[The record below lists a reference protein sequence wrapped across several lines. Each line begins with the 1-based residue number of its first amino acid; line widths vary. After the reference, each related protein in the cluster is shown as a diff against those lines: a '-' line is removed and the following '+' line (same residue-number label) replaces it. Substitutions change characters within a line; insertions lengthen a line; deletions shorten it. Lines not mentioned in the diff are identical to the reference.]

1 VKTDGTA
8 FANGDAWKCITCGI
22 PDANKQDLNAE
33 LDYPQPFRDGK
44 RVLWG
49 SNIVQC
55 ASQLLDDACRG
66 AATHIYP
73 LYWRNRTEPD
83 AGTGNLRELRL
94 HPDQVHIGFNHIV
107 LSPVLNQF
115 GYLGRLQFDPTPA
128 DGSPRVPRYDIV
140 DVTTLYREAPN
151 AQPWVLDPAHPGEVT
166 FDALKPTVGELR
178 GFSKDGTEV
187 AYIGNPKESD
197 NIDVFAAN
205 LATGK
210 TRRLTANPEYTDPI
224 DLSPDNQ
231 WTVAMDTRGSGR
243 QLFMAAMQGIP
254 PINDMVSVA
263 AVSSV
268 RNNRQRRFFQPY
280 LIDRYGDRGSYQGQQ
295 LNAGNGAPGSTSDPN
310 WNGRAD
316 PRWSPDGTSIV
327 YWQSLVSAPACG
339 GTNPLSCPASTEP
352 GGRRTRL
359 MIARLTSRTP
369 TASPVVA
376 PISDVVPWGTPFD
389 PAAPGLVRAHLPAG
403 TYTLRGKVF
412 GTARFTVTE
421 NAARSAVASVSA
433 SYTNYSDDGVH
444 VINGTESA
452 AGSTSA
458 LTLLTV
464 DWHSN
469 LTLTGCETG
478 NKVTSEPGGFHLEI
492 DLAEPVFQATGT
504 LTTTIDGHVYRQ
516 PANGT

>member
-1 VKTDGTA
+1 
-8 FANGDAWKCITCGI
+8 
-22 PDANKQDLNAE
+22 
-33 LDYPQPFRDGK
+33 
-44 RVLWG
+44 
-49 SNIVQC
+49 
-55 ASQLLDDACRG
+55 
-66 AATHIYP
+66 
-73 LYWRNRTEPD
+73 
-83 AGTGNLRELRL
+83 
-94 HPDQVHIGFNHIV
+94 
-107 LSPVLNQF
+107 
-115 GYLGRLQFDPTPA
+115 
-128 DGSPRVPRYDIV
+128 
-140 DVTTLYREAPN
+140 
-151 AQPWVLDPAHPGEVT
+151 
-166 FDALKPTVGELR
+166 
-178 GFSKDGTEV
+178 
-187 AYIGNPKESD
+187 
-197 NIDVFAAN
+197 
-205 LATGK
+205 
-210 TRRLTANPEYTDPI
+210 
-224 DLSPDNQ
+224 
-231 WTVAMDTRGSGR
+231 
-243 QLFMAAMQGIP
+243 
-254 PINDMVSVA
+254 
-263 AVSSV
+263 VSSV

-478 NKVTSEPGGFHLEI
+478 TKVTSEPGGFHLEI